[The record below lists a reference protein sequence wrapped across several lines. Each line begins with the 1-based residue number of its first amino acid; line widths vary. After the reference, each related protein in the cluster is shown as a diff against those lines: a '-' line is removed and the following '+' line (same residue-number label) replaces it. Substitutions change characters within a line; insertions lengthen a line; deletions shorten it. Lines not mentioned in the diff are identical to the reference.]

1 MPRREPPT
9 RSPTG
14 FVVGEIGSGIRYSSK
29 KPQLA
34 SRPPARAASSTCPVC
49 PCGRRPTGKFPIV
62 AALQSPPGW
71 SDRRDTELHK
81 VLKDQGMRKWP
92 SALETHTLPPMS
104 TRPWHGSVL
113 GVSNASAEHLPRGGH
128 LRRPDP
134 AEFLAIAYSA
144 VFGLHSRFRLRRA
157 EFHSSGLG

>member
-29 KPQLA
+29 SPNVRLDLPQGRQALPVRFA
-34 SRPPARAASSTCPVC
+34 NAADGPQV
-49 PCGRRPTGKFPIV
+49 KFPIV

-92 SALETHTLPPMS
+92 PPMS